1 MTTPCD
7 IPEVVQQVAAQTVLF
22 LDQNTGL
29 GLLAASVIVGP
40 SNFNEITV
48 KATGLTALSGIPKYM
63 GLQARQQDL
72 GTDYCWND
80 VFALQVVGYDYAS
93 LTFRVKRLDS
103 SIGWGQELQ
112 VDMLLALQEPTL

>member
-1 MTTPCD
+1 MTIPCD
-7 IPEVVQQVAAQTVLF
+7 IPTVEQQAFAQTVLF

-48 KATGLTALSGIPKYM
+48 KVTGLAALSGIPRYIA
-63 GLQARQQDL
+63 LQARQQDL
-72 GTDYCWND
+72 GTDYCWLD
-80 VFALQVVGYDYAS
+80 VFALQVVGYDYSS

-103 SIGWGQELQ
+103 PAGWGQELQ
-112 VDMLLALQEPTL
+112 VDMLLGLQEPTV

>member
-7 IPEVVQQVAAQTVLF
+7 IPEVVQQVSSQTVLF
-22 LDQNTGL
+22 QDQNTGI
-29 GLLAASVIVGP
+29 GLLAVSVIVGP
-40 SNFNEITV
+40 SDFNEITV
-48 KATGLTALSGIPKYM
+48 RATGITAFSGIPWYL

-103 SIGWGQELQ
+103 SAGWGQELI